1 MELRVGDVYYIHSGD
16 VRFDAVGSLTDIVK
30 EDRGLR
36 RELLLFRT
44 QKGTAAF
51 LLSTRQ
57 PIPWCAMIVSGTR
70 KEGLPL
76 GREGPLLLPAPTQAS
91 SSGVLRALEDVILW
105 DSAQSPPGV
114 KPYGGASVVGE
125 VVRPSASG
133 RITARG
139 IVSLQLD
146 CGFTFAAA
154 PLTCG
159 EFLDRSVGG
168 VTMIELR
175 SVSESDDPRRLFSP
189 DRFDNPLTPGEFK
202 EWDDACRFILVRRSG
217 ERLWDSWWGP
227 SAAGV
232 LVDRVDSVVD
242 MEDALKRFAYMGRC
256 RILGEIKFADPRFA
270 WT

>member
-1 MELRVGDVYYIHSGD
+1 MELRVGDLYYIHSGD
-16 VRFDAVGSLTDIVK
+16 VRFDAVGWLTYIVP

-36 RELLLFRT
+36 REFLMFTT

-57 PIPWCAMIVSGTR
+57 SIPWCVMIVSGTQ

-76 GREGPLLLPAPTQAS
+76 EREGRLLLPAPTRAS
-91 SSGVLRALEDVILW
+91 SSG
-105 DSAQSPPGV
+105 
-114 KPYGGASVVGE
+114 E
-125 VVRPSASG
+125 VARPSASG
-133 RITARG
+133 RITPRG

-159 EFLDRSVGG
+159 EFHDRNAGG
-168 VTMIELR
+168 VTTIELR
-175 SVSESDDPRRLFSP
+175 SVSQSDDPRRLFSP
-189 DRFDNPLTPGEFK
+189 DRFENPLTPGEFK
-202 EWDDACRFILVRRSG
+202 EWDDACRFILVRRSW

-227 SAAGV
+227 SLPVSGAAGV
-232 LVDRVDSVVD
+232 LVDRVDSVGD

-256 RILGEIKFADPRFA
+256 KILGEIKFADPRFA
-270 WT
+270 WR